1 MKKGLSVLLILLMG
15 AFLVACDTTDTAQ
28 DAAAAQQV
36 QPNLAGFER
45 SNADSVT
52 DAITRIGAGATLT
65 TGNAPGA
72 AAIARMEQVLQ
83 CFQDVGAVDASIY
96 VQQNVTDVV
105 PDAGLSIVLNQTRM
119 NRNLINC
126 LTTTGGDDGID
137 AQAVNIQPCAQSG
150 NFTYQEEDFAYAYI
164 GVGNTIC
171 TEFDAHFAQYNPT
184 IN

>member
-1 MKKGLSVLLILLMG
+1 MKRALSLLLILLVAMV
-15 AFLVACDTTDTAQ
+15 LSACDTTDTAQ
-28 DAAAAQQV
+28 DASAAQQV

-45 SNADSVT
+45 SNADSIT
-52 DAITRIGAGATLT
+52 DAISRIGAGATLT

-96 VQQNVTDVV
+96 VQQEVTNMI

-119 NRNLINC
+119 NRNMIAC
-126 LTTTGGDDGID
+126 LTNPDGGFS
-137 AQAVNIQPCAQSG
+137 AQSLQIQPCAQSG

-164 GVGNTIC
+164 GVGDTIC
-171 TEFDAHFAQYNPT
+171 TGFNAHFAQYNPE
-184 IN
+184 INR